1 MVWQKMP
8 LSFSISGLDLAVHSS
23 EEKFYPKHNSPNKNN
38 YMTNPFA
45 MAILLQ
51 SNLYNT
57 QLALFLTEYLLT
69 DTDFIKLTLQKKTGG
84 LWLTEGHS
92 SFFEIQVST
101 SFASRNTWK
110 VIKVL
115 RGSITGEVGKEEGRR
130 RGGEEGRWEGGEE
143 GRREGGEAWRQGGGE
158 EGRRGGGKVGRR
170 GGREEGRWGGGKEGR
185 RGSGEGQREREREG
199 ERGGGREGGRE
210 GENTAAM
217 MI

>member
-1 MVWQKMP
+1 
-8 LSFSISGLDLAVHSS
+8 
-23 EEKFYPKHNSPNKNN
+23 
-38 YMTNPFA
+38 MTNPFA

-57 QLALFLTEYLLT
+57 QLTLFLTQYLLT

-115 RGSITGEVGKEEGRR
+115 RGSITGEVG
-130 RGGEEGRWEGGEE
+130 GGE
-143 GRREGGEAWRQGGGE
+143 
-158 EGRRGGGKVGRR
+158 VGRDR
-170 GGREEGRWGGGKEGR
+170 
-185 RGSGEGQREREREG
+185 
-199 ERGGGREGGRE
+199 GREGGSE
-210 GENTAAM
+210 
-217 MI
+217 